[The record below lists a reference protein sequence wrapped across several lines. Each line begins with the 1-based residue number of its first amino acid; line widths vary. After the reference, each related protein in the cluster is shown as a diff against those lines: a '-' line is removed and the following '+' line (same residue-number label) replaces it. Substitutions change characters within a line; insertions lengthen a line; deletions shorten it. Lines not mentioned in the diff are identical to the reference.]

1 MNRLLKYRLVGATT
15 LMLLAVLLIPW
26 ILDGPPPQR
35 PDLVKRV
42 ADAAAKARQS
52 LPGAESGRPTP
63 GGSVFAPLAV
73 AERPAPSVGLDG
85 EPAPLP
91 ELGAVAAARSA
102 AAPVSDSTVLDLAA
116 VAPRSDRQTPGSE
129 QSALQAQ
136 AAVRW
141 VVQVATLGS
150 RLNVDN
156 LRQRLSQRGFTVSVQ
171 PLRQGAR
178 TVYRVRV
185 GPYPDR
191 AAARDAQATV
201 NRLFRV
207 KSVLKRAERDPQ

>member
-42 ADAAAKARQS
+42 ADAAAKARQP
-52 LPGAESGRPTP
+52 LPMTESGRVTADD
-63 GGSVFAPLAV
+63 SVFEPLAIT
-73 AERPAPSVGLDG
+73 ERLAPGIELDG
-85 EPAPLP
+85 ASAPLP
-91 ELGAVAAARSA
+91 DSTRSDLTA
-102 AAPVSDSTVLDLAA
+102 PAPRPDRAGQRSEPAAP
-116 VAPRSDRQTPGSE
+116 
-129 QSALQAQ
+129 QAQ
-136 AAVRW
+136 TAERW

-150 RLNVDN
+150 PVNVDN

-171 PLRQGAR
+171 PLQQGAR

-191 AAARDAQATV
+191 ATAREAQATV

-207 KSVLKRAERDPQ
+207 KSLLRKSSS